1 MWDKSRDPPSNN
13 GVPVLYSHTTLIR
26 NPHIFIRE
34 SYGKKLTIKGE
45 SPIIGV
51 PVPGITQKS
60 SQVWLGVK
68 RLTFWGGLK
77 SLKIAMNACL
87 WWREQGNREAAIVSQ
102 SSLDF
107 NYSRRGLS
115 KISIHIHPL
124 GGSCS
129 PGFFLSTQWRARAHP
144 KCTKHEIRKFYWSQS
159 WFLRHDEWMQHCV
172 ASFEWPT
179 NIARMVRNPSFG
191 FIKNFLLSKKLPF

>member
-1 MWDKSRDPPSNN
+1 MGRSLPSRGSPPLLGSRS
-13 GVPVLYSHTTLIR
+13 L
-26 NPHIFIRE
+26 
-34 SYGKKLTIKGE
+34 E
-45 SPIIGV
+45 SP
-51 PVPGITQKS
+51 
-60 SQVWLGVK
+60 K
-68 RLTFWGGLK
+68 RVLRFGWVWGGLK

-129 PGFFLSTQWRARAHP
+129 PGFFLSTQWRAHP

-172 ASFEWPT
+172 ALFEWPT
-179 NIARMVRNPSFG
+179 TIARMVRNPSLG
-191 FIKNFLLSKKLPF
+191 FIKNFLLSKKPPF

>member
-107 NYSRRGLS
+107 NYSRRG
-115 KISIHIHPL
+115 
-124 GGSCS
+124 
-129 PGFFLSTQWRARAHP
+129 
-144 KCTKHEIRKFYWSQS
+144 
-159 WFLRHDEWMQHCV
+159 V
-172 ASFEWPT
+172 
-179 NIARMVRNPSFG
+179 
-191 FIKNFLLSKKLPF
+191 IKNFHPYPSVGWFLFARFLFINTMKSTSTPKMHQTRDSQVLLKSKLVP